1 MNQTWENGKEP
12 NFRSDFGLFGPNLPP
27 SPRPQKYFHGLYL
40 CYLLEIV
47 ASYLRIQF
55 QGKLIIQTQENGEK
69 PHFGPD
75 SGPLDPNLGQQLFF
89 QKSGFLVIR
98 CHGQLSQWKIS
109 EKN

>member
-1 MNQTWENGKEP
+1 M
-12 NFRSDFGLFGPNLPP
+12 
-27 SPRPQKYFHGLYL
+27 
-40 CYLLEIV
+40 
-47 ASYLRIQF
+47 
-55 QGKLIIQTQENGEK
+55 IQTQENGEK

-75 SGPLDPNLGQQLFF
+75 SDPLDPNLGQQLFF